1 MALISCP
8 ECNKQIS
15 DKAKF
20 CPQCGFPLIEERV
33 DDLISNPKKD
43 EEFKEK
49 NYNSSYAKEKEEI
62 ENRIAKWEEMERLN
76 RKPKNA
82 TIIIIIIIL
91 IFINL
96 NTCYSTLYNS

>member
-20 CPQCGFPLIEERV
+20 CPHCGFPFIEERI

-43 EEFKEK
+43 EKFEEK
-49 NYNSSYAKEKEEI
+49 KNNNSYTKEEKKK
-62 ENRIAKWEEMERLN
+62 ENRMTVGYSQTKTAL
-76 RKPKNA
+76 
-82 TIIIIIIIL
+82 IIL
-91 IFINL
+91 LLLYIFVAF
-96 NTCYSTLYNS
+96 STMYNMTLG